1 MDLFTLPFF
10 LQPAKVAGNY
20 IKLHT
25 EYTGDPTIY
34 SVTTNGVF
42 SVHSIKNGEA
52 VVQKYLAYD
61 EYSLSIQAD
70 ANTDIYIYGDVTK
83 INFGNTDKNITS
95 ITAVCDTL
103 VSVDA
108 SYQSFKEVDLNKSV
122 NVTAL
127 KLYYNSS
134 LERLYIGE
142 CTSLYLTA
150 QTISTGISD
159 IECAATI
166 EATATA
172 IATIIN
178 YSSSVGTGRIVK
190 VFGDLTYADTIKTA
204 ADAKGWTYKHIA
216 KPIH

>member
-25 EYTGDPTIY
+25 GYRGDPTIY

-52 VVQKYLAYD
+52 VVQKYQAYD

-83 INFGNTDKNITS
+83 IYFGNTSKNITS

-108 SYQSFKEVDLNKSV
+108 SYQSFIEVDLSKSV

-127 KLYYNSS
+127 KLYYNGA

-150 QTISTGISD
+150 QNIYTGISD

-178 YSSSVGTGRIVK
+178 GSSSVGTGRIVK

>member
-1 MDLFTLPFF
+1 MDLFTQPFF

-25 EYTGDPTIY
+25 DRSDPTIY

-52 VVQKYLAYD
+52 VVQKYLDYD

-83 INFGNTDKNITS
+83 IYFSSNSTSITS

-108 SYQSFKEVDLNKSV
+108 SYQSFKEIDLNKSV

-127 KLYYNSS
+127 KLYYNGS

-150 QTISTGISD
+150 ANINSGISD

-172 IATIIN
+172 IAAMIN
-178 YSSSVGTGRIVK
+178 HTSSGIGSRIVK
-190 VFGDLTYADTIKTA
+190 VVGDLTYADTIKTA
-204 ADAKGWTYKHIA
+204 ADAKGWTYKHIT
-216 KPIH
+216 KPIQ

>member
-52 VVQKYLAYD
+52 VVQKYQAYD

-83 INFGNTDKNITS
+83 IKFGNTDKNITS

-108 SYQSFKEVDLNKSV
+108 SYQSFKEVDLNKSI

-127 KLYYNSS
+127 KLYYNGS

-150 QTISTGISD
+150 QNIYKGISD
-159 IECAATI
+159 IECAATV

-178 YSSSVGTGRIVK
+178 DSSSAGTGRIVK
-190 VFGDLTYADTIKTA
+190 VFWDLTYADTIKTA